1 MRSAQKRN
9 WRNQLIIDN
18 AVDYAI
24 LTTDMDGRIVSWS
37 SGAQKLFGW
46 APDEIIGQTID
57 ILFTEEDQKNGVPE
71 KRRRA
76 AIKHR
81 LDAVE
86 RWHRRKNGK
95 RFWASGDLQAFYGED
110 GEQQGFLKI
119 VRDRTKERRQA
130 EQLRIS
136 EERVRLATQ
145 AAGIGAFEIDLDRNM
160 IEATPQFAAI
170 LGLKTKKE
178 IAVSRLIE
186 AVSLNNCAHAT
197 KLIES
202 LESDCHLIHLELLIN
217 RFDNNEPR
225 WIAYWAEASPND
237 NDDNKTHRILG
248 VIQDITERKRADEKQ
263 AVLTRELAH
272 RVKNIL
278 AIVQSIANQTLN
290 NDDDILQV
298 KNDFSTRLGA
308 LARAQDI
315 LTIGRAGSANL
326 RQIVNA
332 SLDIHGGE
340 SQRFKISGPPIYLNS
355 QAALSLALTLHELST
370 NAVKYGALAD
380 ESGGIRIS
388 WRHVNGHFYF
398 TWTEISDRIIAH
410 PHRKGFGSKLMERI
424 LPASFLGE
432 AKLTYG
438 QNGIKFQLKAPW
450 NKTIFGELSR

>member
-1 MRSAQKRN
+1 MRPAQKRN

-24 LTTDMDGRIVSWS
+24 LTADMDGRIVSWS
-37 SGAQKLFGW
+37 PGAQKLFGW
-46 APDEIIGQTID
+46 ELDEIIGQSID
-57 ILFTEEDQKNGVPE
+57 ILFTEDDQLKGVPE

-145 AAGIGAFEIDLDRNM
+145 AAGIGAFEIDLDRNV
-160 IEATPQFAAI
+160 IEATPQFATL
-170 LGLKTKKE
+170 LGLKSKKE
-178 IAVSRLIE
+178 IAVPQFIE
-186 AVSLNNCAHAT
+186 AASLNNSEHAT

-202 LESDCHLIHLELLIN
+202 LKSDCHYIHLELLIN
-217 RFDNNEPR
+217 RFDTNEPR

-237 NDDNKTHRILG
+237 NDDNKTHRMLG

-263 AVLTRELAH
+263 AVLTGELAH

-290 NDDDILQV
+290 SDDDIVQV
-298 KNDFSTRLGA
+298 KKNFSTMLAA

-315 LTIGRAGSANL
+315 LMIGRAGSANL

-340 SQRFKISGPPIYLNS
+340 RQRFKISGPPIYLNS

-370 NAVKYGALAD
+370 NAVKYGALA
-380 ESGGIRIS
+380 EEKGTIRIS
-388 WRHVNGHFYF
+388 WRHANGHFYF
-398 TWTEISDRIIAH
+398 NWTEVSDQTIAE

-438 QNGIKFQLKAPW
+438 QYGIKFHLKAPW
-450 NKTIFGELSR
+450 NKNIFGELTQ